1 MFLNSSVTFN
11 VILSPMSASAVNR
24 DNLDYTSFLTA
35 NGYSS
40 AEVSDTSTPFDITI
54 GQNSPGTL
62 ITSTGLSNNKI
73 YYRTYITERQSS
85 EVNQTLTFET
95 GTCVYTSL
103 IKKCKRGF
111 IPLLFS

>member
-1 MFLNSSVTFN
+1 
-11 VILSPMSASAVNR
+11 MSASAVNR

-40 AEVSDTSTPFDITI
+40 AEVSDTSTPFDIT
-54 GQNSPGTL
+54 
-62 ITSTGLSNNKI
+62 
-73 YYRTYITERQSS
+73 ERQSS

-103 IKKCKRGF
+103 IKKM
-111 IPLLFS
+111 

>member
-1 MFLNSSVTFN
+1 
-11 VILSPMSASAVNR
+11 MSASAVNR

-62 ITSTGLSNNKI
+62 ITPTGLSNNKI

>member
-24 DNLDYTSFLTA
+24 DNLDYTLFLTA

-40 AEVSDTSTPFDITI
+40 AEVSDTSTPFD
-54 GQNSPGTL
+54 
-62 ITSTGLSNNKI
+62 
-73 YYRTYITERQSS
+73 ITERQSS

-103 IKKCKRGF
+103 IKKM
-111 IPLLFS
+111 